1 MQKIVIQCTYIHSC
15 AISWKLTRAHNW
27 FMAHRLHMMNNSVCR
42 WKQLSRHG
50 LRFTLNSWAVFAVNK
65 LIVHAWCFT
74 TINHTVWLAESLP
87 LQSAIV
93 YWVQKL
99 PHVLQ
104 FLGVAI
110 HTLNKQKWICGC
122 DHTWKYNFHEIFGA
136 HLKFTVSGQ
145 FKQASIY
152 TCMENAV
159 RGSPG
164 SPL

>member
-1 MQKIVIQCTYIHSC
+1 MYIYTVVLFLGNWQEHTTGSWHTDYTWWTIVFVGESSYPG
-15 AISWKLTRAHNW
+15 
-27 FMAHRLHMMNNSVCR
+27 M
-42 WKQLSRHG
+42 G
-50 LRFTLNSWAVFAVNK
+50 LRFTLNSWAVFAVNE
-65 LIVHAWCFT
+65 LIVHAWCFI